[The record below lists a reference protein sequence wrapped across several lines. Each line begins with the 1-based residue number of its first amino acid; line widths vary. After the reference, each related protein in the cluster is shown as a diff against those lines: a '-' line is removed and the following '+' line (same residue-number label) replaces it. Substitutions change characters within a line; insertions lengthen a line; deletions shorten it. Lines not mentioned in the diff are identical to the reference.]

1 MRIEGEDGNE
11 DEEKA
16 KFRVEMKRKGSD
28 GVHTGSR
35 TGSGCP
41 QSGTVFLERLELST

>member
-11 DEEKA
+11 DEVKA
-16 KFRVEMKRKGSD
+16 KFRVEMKQKGSD

-35 TGSGCP
+35 TGPGCP
-41 QSGTVFLERLELST
+41 PSGTVFLERLELST